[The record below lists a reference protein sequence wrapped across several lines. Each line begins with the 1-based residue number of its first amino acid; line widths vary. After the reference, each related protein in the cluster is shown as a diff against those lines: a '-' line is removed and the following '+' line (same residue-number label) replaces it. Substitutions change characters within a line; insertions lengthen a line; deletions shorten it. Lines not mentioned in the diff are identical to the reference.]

1 MQGFK
6 ILKSTSY
13 LILSISKIL
22 IKIVDNYLPAHY
34 D

>member
-13 LILSISKIL
+13 LILIVSKIL
-22 IKIVDNYLPAHY
+22 IKQEDTYLPAHY

>member
-13 LILSISKIL
+13 LILILSKIL
-22 IKIVDNYLPAHY
+22 IKIEDNFLPAHY